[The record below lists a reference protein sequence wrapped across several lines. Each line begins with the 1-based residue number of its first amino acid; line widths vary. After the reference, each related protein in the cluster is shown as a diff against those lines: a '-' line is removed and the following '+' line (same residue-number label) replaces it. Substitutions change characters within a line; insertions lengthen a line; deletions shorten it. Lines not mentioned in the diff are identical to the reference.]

1 MKSLSEHYKLLLE
14 CWHCQSDTNNFSFQ
28 EFFRFLSL
36 FFISDPLEGGRKKEK
51 KERWKEG
58 RKKGGRTDRERIHL
72 VLWQK
77 SITSSFVA
85 LDLWQYTCRAWS

>member
-58 RKKGGRTDRERIHL
+58 RKERRKDRQGKNSLGSVAKIHNQFFCCL
-72 VLWQK
+72 GFMA
-77 SITSSFVA
+77 I
-85 LDLWQYTCRAWS
+85 YM